1 MNRCFARMRVLLS
14 LTLLALLALALPGC
28 AGSPGLDEE
37 AKLGSVTEK
46 HVMIPM
52 RDGKSLSAYLYFPE
66 GSGPWP
72 VLYEQRYAGL
82 RAERT
87 RRW

>member
-1 MNRCFARMRVLLS
+1 MNRHFARMRVLLS
-14 LTLLALLALALPGC
+14 LTLLTLALPRCG
-28 AGSPGLDEE
+28 GSPGLDEE
-37 AKLGSVTEK
+37 VKFGSVTEK
-46 HVMIPM
+46 HMMIPM

-82 RAERT
+82 RGERT